1 MDIQGVPQLLGN
13 FGEFLGFA
21 AVLATP
27 VYLSM
32 QTRQTRIASERGMTA
47 MVTEAHARWRSAL
60 YQNPDLARLMA
71 KANAKEPLEESEE
84 SI

>member
-1 MDIQGVPQLLGN
+1 MDIQDLAQLLGN

-21 AVLATP
+21 AVLATL

-47 MVTEAHARWRSAL
+47 MVTRPTRDGVLLSIRTAIWHGWWR
-60 YQNPDLARLMA
+60 RLMPE
-71 KANAKEPLEESEE
+71 NR
-84 SI
+84 